1 MKKKVIAAGH
11 ICIDITPVFPT
22 GRKFD
27 RPEQLLAPGKLIR
40 VDPADVHTGGSVAN
54 TGLALKILGN
64 DVQLMGKVGNDAF
77 GGMVR
82 EILQQY
88 NAADDLLVD
97 QGGST
102 SYSVVLSIPGIDR
115 IFLHN
120 PGANDTFC
128 GADIPEKALDDAV
141 LFHFGYPPLMRKMYE
156 NDGAELASLFRRMKS
171 KEIATSLDMAA
182 VDPASPAGQ
191 QDWKKILARVLPD
204 VDFFVPSVE
213 ELLFMLSPEKYAELL
228 KRSGGVDIPR
238 MLDINTDVKPLADT
252 LLEMGSK
259 VVLIKC
265 GIQGM
270 YYRTAGRKA
279 IQTVGSRLS
288 LDVNAWA
295 DQEGFQ
301 RSFKAERVLSGTG
314 AGDTSIAAYLT
325 AILRGKCPARCA
337 ALAVAEGTCAVT
349 TYDALSGL
357 EPLDTLEAKI
367 DAGWEYE
374 PIEESEGEILCL

>member
-11 ICIDITPVFPT
+11 ICIDITPVFPA

-64 DVQLMGKVGNDAF
+64 DVQLMGKVGDDAF
-77 GGMVR
+77 GSMVR

-97 QGGST
+97 QDGST

-115 IFLHN
+115 IFLHS

-128 GADIPEKALDDAV
+128 GADIPEKALDEAV

-156 NDGAELASLFRRMKS
+156 NDGKELASIFKRMKS
-171 KEIATSLDMAA
+171 KGIATSLDMAA
-182 VDPASPAGQ
+182 IDPASPAGQ

-213 ELLFMLSPEKYAELL
+213 ELIFMLSPEKYAELQ
-228 KRSGGVDIPR
+228 KKSCGADIPR
-238 MLDINTDVKPLADT
+238 ILDINTDVKPLADT

-259 VVLIKC
+259 AVLIKC

-270 YYRTAGRKA
+270 YYRTAGKETMNA
-279 IQTVGSRLS
+279 VGSRLL
-288 LDVNAWA
+288 LDANAWSN
-295 DQEGFQ
+295 QEGFQ
-301 RSFKAERVLSGTG
+301 HSFQAERVLSGTG

-325 AILRGKCPARCA
+325 AILRGKSPARCA

-374 PIEESEGEILCL
+374 TY